1 VAQQH
6 WSPDISTFPLNLVI
20 LERAPSNSAPNLLL
34 VVIHNCITHAV
45 QAVHPVSHKFK
56 VLVQVKTQEEEG
68 KWHETFQV
76 SSILC
81 LSAHFSFTPSFSSH
95 LLSNM

>member
-1 VAQQH
+1 MAQQH

-34 VVIHNCITHAV
+34 VVIHNCITPAV
-45 QAVHPVSHKFK
+45 QAVHPVSHRFK

-76 SSILC
+76 
-81 LSAHFSFTPSFSSH
+81 
-95 LLSNM
+95 